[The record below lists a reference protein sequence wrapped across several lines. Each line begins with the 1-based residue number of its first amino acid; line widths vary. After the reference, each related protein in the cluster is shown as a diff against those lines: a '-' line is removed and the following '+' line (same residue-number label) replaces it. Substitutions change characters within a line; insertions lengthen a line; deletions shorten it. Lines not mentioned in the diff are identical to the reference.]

1 MNVKRKGKHKR
12 LRPHA
17 RKKNLAADTGDYFR
31 WSYICADSRA
41 ESRHDEPVLR
51 VFQNVWYKRPSL
63 AHSWFDGMNRA
74 DFVFPENAVSVFG
87 LSQNVFAAGK
97 LTVFFQKQLRIEM
110 NEGGYCLNILRGN
123 VGSAESI
130 AAVAALLTVE
140 NILWYRKITLHGG
153 SPLLFSG

>member
-1 MNVKRKGKHKR
+1 MP
-12 LRPHA
+12 LI
-17 RKKNLAADTGDYFR
+17 NLLADTGNYFR

-51 VFQNVWYKRPSL
+51 VFQNVRNKRPSL
-63 AHSWFDGMNRA
+63 AHSWFDGMNRT

-87 LSQNVFAAGK
+87 LSQNGFAAGK
-97 LTVFFQKQLRIEM
+97 LTVFFHKQLRIEM
-110 NEGGYCLNILRGN
+110 NEGGYRLNILRGN
-123 VGSAESI
+123 VGSAKSL
-130 AAVAALLTVE
+130 AAFAALLAVE